1 MRYEDFT
8 DLGGVRESFLTTQWS
23 VIEKVRSNDQKDK
36 NQALIGQL
44 IKRYWKPVYCYV
56 RRKGYE
62 NEEAKDIVQSFFH
75 EVVLSRQL
83 IQKADKGKGRFR
95 SFLLF
100 ALNRYLKVVQRDEKA
115 KKRIPKS
122 KLLSEDLVDLPEL
135 MEITSGL
142 TPEESF
148 DYAWISELL
157 QEVLKQV
164 EAQCYKD
171 GKMVHWN
178 IFEDRVL
185 KPIMEE
191 TEALSMEEICH
202 KYGISD
208 AIKASNMI
216 VTVKRRFRSSLK
228 ERVRESVTS
237 DEQVEEELE
246 EIMRFVPK
254 IAQYGC
260 QSEYLL

>member
-1 MRYEDFT
+1 
-8 DLGGVRESFLTTQWS
+8 
-23 VIEKVRSNDQKDK
+23 
-36 NQALIGQL
+36 
-44 IKRYWKPVYCYV
+44 
-56 RRKGYE
+56 
-62 NEEAKDIVQSFFH
+62 
-75 EVVLSRQL
+75 
-83 IQKADKGKGRFR
+83 
-95 SFLLF
+95 LLF

-122 KLLSEDLVDLPEL
+122 KLLSKDLVDLPEL

-148 DYAWISELL
+148 DYAWVSELL
-157 QEVLKQV
+157 QEVLKEV

-191 TEALSMEEICH
+191 MEALSMEEICH

-216 VTVKRRFRSSLK
+216 VTVKRRFRLSLK

-237 DEQVEEELE
+237 DEHVEEELE
-246 EIMRFVPK
+246 EIMRFIPK
-254 IAQYGC
+254 IAQYG
-260 QSEYLL
+260 

>member
-1 MRYEDFT
+1 MRDEDFT
-8 DLGGVRESFLTTQWS
+8 DLGGVRKSFLTTQWS
-23 VIEKVRSNDQKDK
+23 LIEKVHSHEQQDK

-56 RRKGYE
+56 RRKGYK

-75 EVVLSRQL
+75 EVVLGREL

-122 KLLSEDLVDLPEL
+122 KLFSKDLVDIPEL
-135 MEITSGL
+135 MEITSDL

-148 DYAWISELL
+148 DYAWVSELL
-157 QEVLKQV
+157 QRVLKEV
-164 EAQCYKD
+164 EAKCYKD

-191 TEALSMEEICH
+191 VEALSMEEICH
-202 KYGISD
+202 KYDISD
-208 AIKASNMI
+208 AVKASNMI
-216 VTVKRRFRSSLK
+216 VTVKRRFRMSLK
-228 ERVRESVTS
+228 GYLRESVTS

-246 EIMRFVPK
+246 EIMRFIPK
-254 IAQYGC
+254 IAQYG
-260 QSEYLL
+260 